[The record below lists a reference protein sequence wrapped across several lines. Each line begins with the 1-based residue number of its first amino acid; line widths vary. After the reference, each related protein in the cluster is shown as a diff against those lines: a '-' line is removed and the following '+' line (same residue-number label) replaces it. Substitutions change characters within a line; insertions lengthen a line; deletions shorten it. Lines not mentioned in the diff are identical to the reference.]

1 MAAAALCVLARRKA
15 KAAYLLAFLVTLIG
29 ATILTDFLSDGDE
42 AGSVADL
49 CLHPLMGVLS
59 GPIAYLYAR
68 SFTRKGSGRAIM
80 PIPALAAAT
89 ALLLLYVALALPY
102 LRRFFFMAELA
113 SLLGLLGFLAA
124 AIAEYLR
131 CKKAEAASARSLRW
145 LRFFLAFMAMLAAAA
160 AILYFQRRYFDLIW
174 PLASFLALSVS
185 FLAMTRPESLF
196 DAGESEK
203 REKYRKSTLSPEEIR
218 RCRTELDSLVI
229 GKQAYLDSE
238 LSLGALAASLSVAP
252 HRLSQAINRS
262 YGMGFHEFLA
272 KQRVSAAMGLLDAP
286 GAADRKIL
294 DVCHSSGFGTL
305 SAFNAAFKKETG
317 LTPSEFR
324 KRAADR
330 RSPILASEADGDTLE
345 SRRDRKA
352 RAKPSF

>member
-42 AGSVADL
+42 AGSIADL

-68 SFTRKGSGRAIM
+68 RFTRKGSGRAIM

-89 ALLLLYVALALPY
+89 ALLLLYIALALPFW
-102 LRRFFFMAELA
+102 RKFFFVAELA
-113 SLLGLLGFLAA
+113 SLVGLLGFLAA
-124 AIAEYLR
+124 AIAEYIR
-131 CKKAEAASARSLRW
+131 CKNAEAASGGSLRW

-160 AILYFQRRYFDLIW
+160 TILYFQRRYFDLIW
-174 PLASFLALSVS
+174 PVASFLALSVS
-185 FLAMTRPESLF
+185 FLAMTKPESLYE
-196 DAGESEK
+196 AGEPEK
-203 REKYRKSTLSPEEIR
+203 TEKYRKSALSPDEIR
-218 RCRTELDSLVI
+218 RCRTELDSLLVD
-229 GKQAYLDSE
+229 KKAYLDSG
-238 LSLGALAASLSVAP
+238 LSLGALAASLSVPP

-272 KQRVSAAMGLLDAP
+272 KKRVAAAMELLAAP
-286 GAADRKIL
+286 EAGRRKIL
-294 DVCHSSGFGTL
+294 DICHSSGFGTL

-317 LTPSEFR
+317 LAPSEFR

-330 RSPILASEADGDTLE
+330 RRPGSALD
-345 SRRDRKA
+345 
-352 RAKPSF
+352 